1 MTKDC
6 YGVLKVKYNAG
17 GLLNSTILLWRPK
30 GQKNSMEI
38 QEAYETL
45 SDPEKRATYD
55 RQFIKKPVFKKRIY
69 DSPDRVDLTSNRF
82 DEIDHLVDY
91 TEDLWSD
98 EPYRKNKTEKR
109 N

>member
-1 MTKDC
+1 
-6 YGVLKVKYNAG
+6 
-17 GLLNSTILLWRPK
+17 
-30 GQKNSMEI
+30 MEI

-55 RQFIKKPVFKKRIY
+55 RQFIEKPVFKKRIY
-69 DSPDRVDLTSNRF
+69 DSPDRVDLTSNLL

-91 TEDLWSD
+91 TEDLWSH
-98 EPYRKNKTEKR
+98 EPSGENKTEKR

>member
-1 MTKDC
+1 
-6 YGVLKVKYNAG
+6 
-17 GLLNSTILLWRPK
+17 
-30 GQKNSMEI
+30 MEI

-45 SDPEKRATYD
+45 SDAEKRATYD
-55 RQFIKKPVFKKRIY
+55 RQFIEKPVFKKRIY

-91 TEDLWSD
+91 TEDLWSH
-98 EPYRKNKTEKR
+98 EPYRENKTEKR